1 MSYIAFV
8 KPIGAVLLTTS
19 VLFLSGV
26 PAPAAELTAS
36 AIPAA
41 PIIDGDPAEWND
53 VAGITVPLTGSG
65 GVSEV
70 ELKAAIHGDRIFVLA
85 VWKDATES
93 RLHKPYKWDENARSY
108 QRTGQLED
116 RLAVSLAMTG
126 DFSASKLSGA
136 EFSADVWHWKAS
148 RSDPAGI
155 AQDKMWKVS
164 QSEFPKG
171 KAFKT
176 EDGQTIWLARSS
188 DKGDRLYRPVK
199 YDVKDRD
206 LMPRYEV
213 NLSPAGSIADV
224 SARGKWRDGRW
235 FLEMSRKLDTGNAD
249 DAVIPASGAI
259 LIAVAAFNDIDGR
272 NHSSS
277 DVIILRTAGAS
288 N

>member
-8 KPIGAVLLTTS
+8 KPIGAVLLTAS

-41 PIIDGDPAEWND
+41 PIIDGDPAEWSG
-53 VAGITVPLTGSG
+53 VAGTTVPLTGSG

-70 ELKAAIHGDRIFVLA
+70 ELKSAIHGDRIFMLA

-93 RLHKPYKWDENARSY
+93 RLHKPYKWDEGAGSY
-108 QRTGQLED
+108 LRTAQLED
-116 RLAVSLAMTG
+116 RFAVSLAMTG
-126 DFSASKLSGA
+126 DFSANKVSGA
-136 EFSADVWHWKAS
+136 EYTADVWHWKAS

-155 AQDKMWKVS
+155 VHDKMWKVS
-164 QSEFPKG
+164 QSKFPKG
-171 KAFKT
+171 KDFQT
-176 EDGQTIWLARSS
+176 EDGQTVWLARPS
-188 DKGDRLYRPVK
+188 DAGDRLYRPVK
-199 YDVKDRD
+199 YDVKDKD

-213 NLSPAGSIADV
+213 NLSPTGSIADV
-224 SARGKWRDGRW
+224 SARGIWRDGRW
-235 FLEMSRKLDTGNAD
+235 ILEMSRKLDTGNAD
-249 DAVIPASGAI
+249 DAVIPVSGEI

-272 NHSSS
+272 DHNSS

>member
-8 KPIGAVLLTTS
+8 KPIGAVLLTAS

-41 PIIDGDPAEWND
+41 PIIDGDPAEWSG

-70 ELKAAIHGDRIFVLA
+70 KLKAAIHGDRIFVLA